1 MYPKVQIIDKK
12 MIKYGLP
19 AVAKRCC
26 FMSVEY
32 SQQSF
37 DFAVR
42 TWKNENLI
50 NYLFNL
56 NHFFSQNK

>member
-50 NYLFNL
+50 P
-56 NHFFSQNK
+56 